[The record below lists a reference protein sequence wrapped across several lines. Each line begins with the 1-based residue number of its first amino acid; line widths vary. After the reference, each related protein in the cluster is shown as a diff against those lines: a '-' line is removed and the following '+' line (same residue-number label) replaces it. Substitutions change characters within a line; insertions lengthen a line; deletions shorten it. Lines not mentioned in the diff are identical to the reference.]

1 MIHAGSFYGKRN
13 VDTLL
18 QAIGNL
24 KQSGV
29 LTTKNYQLE
38 LVGNVRDH
46 EKQVIEDLSIGDLV
60 MLTPAVSHS
69 ECLDRLNASDV
80 LLLVQ
85 TDAPLCVPGKLYEYI
100 AIGKPIFTLAADGAT
115 AELVKRERLGICC
128 DPANIAQ
135 IEISLVQLLDQNR
148 TGQFE
153 TASASVRDRYDGCK
167 QMTTFDSIFQ
177 RVIFNSTQTQSSIKL
192 RESV

>member
-1 MIHAGSFYGKRN
+1 M
-13 VDTLL
+13 
-18 QAIGNL
+18 
-24 KQSGV
+24 
-29 LTTKNYQLE
+29 
-38 LVGNVRDH
+38 
-46 EKQVIEDLSIGDLV
+46 IEDLSIGDLV